1 MKVLDLQCGQGH
13 DFEGWFGSEDDYLG
27 QRARGLLTCPV
38 CGMADVSK
46 LPSAP
51 RLNLGSARGDRASA
65 PATDRATA
73 LLDGPAGSASA
84 VAPALTAEQAAWWR
98 AARAWVGRAENVG
111 PRFADEARRI
121 HHGEA
126 AERSIRG
133 QATPDEAHALREEG
147 IGVLPLPAALTETLQ

>member
-1 MKVLDLQCGQGH
+1 MKVLDLQCGRGH
-13 DFEGWFGSEDDYLG
+13 GFEGWFGSEDDYLG
-27 QRARGLLTCPV
+27 QRARGLVTCPV
-38 CGMADVSK
+38 CGMAEISK

-51 RLNLGSARGDRASA
+51 RLNLGSARGDRAPVA
-65 PATDRATA
+65 DAGTA
-73 LLDGPAGSASA
+73 VAAANEAAGRSSA
-84 VAPALTAEQAAWWR
+84 VAPAPTQEQAAWWR
-98 AARAWVGRAENVG
+98 AARALVGKAENVG

>member
-1 MKVLDLQCGQGH
+1 MKVLDLRCGQGH
-13 DFEGWFGSEDDYLG
+13 GFEGWFGSEDDYRG
-27 QRARGLLTCPV
+27 QRARGLVTCPV
-38 CGMADVSK
+38 CRIAEVAK

-51 RLNLGSARGDRASA
+51 RLNLGSARGDRAPEA
-65 PATDRATA
+65 QAGTAVAVANEPASR
-73 LLDGPAGSASA
+73 SSA
-84 VAPALTAEQAAWWR
+84 VAPESTAEQAARWR
-98 AARAWVGRAENVG
+98 AARALVGQAENVG
-111 PRFADEARRI
+111 SRFADEARRI

>member
-13 DFEGWFGSEDDYLG
+13 GFEGWFGSEDDYRG
-27 QRARGLLTCPV
+27 QHARGLVTCPV
-38 CGMADVSK
+38 CGIADVSK

-51 RLNLGSARGDRASA
+51 RLNLGSTRGDRVPAAESGTGVVPTNRSA
-65 PATDRATA
+65 
-73 LLDGPAGSASA
+73 GPSSA

-98 AARAWVGRAENVG
+98 AARALVGQAENVG

>member
-13 DFEGWFGSEDDYLG
+13 GFEGWFGSEDDYVA
-27 QRARGLLTCPV
+27 QRDRGLVTCPV
-38 CGMADVSK
+38 CGVAQVSK

-51 RLNLGSARGDRASA
+51 RLNLGSARGDRAPVA
-65 PATDRATA
+65 E
-73 LLDGPAGSASA
+73 AGSAVAVANDAAGRSAA

-98 AARAWVGRAENVG
+98 AAPAFVGKAENVG

-147 IGVLPLPAALTETLQ
+147 IGVLPLPPALTETLQ